1 MSPMSSTRGVA
12 FAPQHKGL
20 GFAAY
25 AQRVAKEVEQSYRQ
39 HVTGQERYL
48 RAYRDGRES

>member
-1 MSPMSSTRGVA
+1 MSLMSSTRGAA

-20 GFAAY
+20 GYAAH

-48 RAYRDGRES
+48 RAHQGGGS